1 MDINESSQKQFLQ
14 NCSLTCIN
22 GFPTNEISKT
32 MAQDLSFLS
41 YNEPLL
47 DKLAPIND
55 NLTSQF
61 KDVIYN
67 DNPVGKNQ
75 SRYWLRKNPK
85 STQHYFSPY
94 LKTPLKTPKQSCIK
108 SKYKYTI
115 ICTGTGNK
123 KVIHQY
129 KLKSGLK
136 ANSDELIKIISQVIK
151 NKNINNGNENTTAFD
166 ISNLKPKKIKKPC
179 RCGIFQSQ
187 VPSYW
192 NDSFHT
198 SLH

>member
-1 MDINESSQKQFLQ
+1 
-14 NCSLTCIN
+14 
-22 GFPTNEISKT
+22 
-32 MAQDLSFLS
+32 
-41 YNEPLL
+41 
-47 DKLAPIND
+47 
-55 NLTSQF
+55 
-61 KDVIYN
+61 
-67 DNPVGKNQ
+67 VGKNQ
-75 SRYWLRKNPK
+75 LLLLKKK
-85 STQHYFSPY
+85 STEHYFSPS
-94 LKTPLKTPKQSCIK
+94 LKTPKKSCIK
-108 SKYKYTI
+108 SKYKYTM
-115 ICTGTGNK
+115 ICLFVQTLVGNK
-123 KVIHQY
+123 NVIHQY